1 MLMTP
6 ERLARILEAYGA
18 EPSRWPAAERD
29 NALALLV
36 RDGSAASQ
44 AFALDRMLD
53 RFAVPCPDAAMF
65 GRALAGFAAL
75 APGSLLRRWW
85 LAPLLAGACALGM
98 AAGTLLLTL
107 MPPGH
112 DAGWPDEHNTIF
124 GAPVD
129 PGEVSL

>member
-1 MLMTP
+1 MTP
-6 ERLARILEAYGA
+6 ERLSRILETYGA

-29 NALALLV
+29 DALALLA
-36 RDGSAASQ
+36 RDESVARQ
-44 AFALDRMLD
+44 AFALDRTLD

-75 APGSLLRRWW
+75 APDSLLHRWW
-85 LAPLLAGACALGM
+85 LAPLLAGAGALGI
-98 AAGTLLLTL
+98 AAGTLLLAL
-107 MPPGH
+107 MPPRH
-112 DAGWPDEHNTIF
+112 DAVWPDEHSTIF